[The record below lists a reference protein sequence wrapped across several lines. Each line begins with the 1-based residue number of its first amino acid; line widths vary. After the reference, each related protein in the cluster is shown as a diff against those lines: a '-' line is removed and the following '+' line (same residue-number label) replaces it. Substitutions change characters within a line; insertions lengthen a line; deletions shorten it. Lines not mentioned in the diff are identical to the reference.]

1 MNRVIALLTASLLF
15 CSLPSAAQK
24 KAAKSAQRKAPARTI
39 RFEGAPQ
46 YTQDELLAAAGV
58 TQSARLTPT
67 EVKAHAKQLYDT
79 GLFAAIKFSTDAKG
93 LLFTLTPASQLFP
106 IHLDNLPLNAETTG
120 PGKDLDDKLHAQFP
134 LYHGQVPASGSM
146 VDGICR
152 AFEQMLAAQ
161 GMKATVKASLTSD
174 LGPKK
179 ITAMNF
185 AITSPPVHIG
195 RIQISGV
202 SPAMQAKVNVLVS
215 GQTGNEFD
223 TENSA
228 IGLQHAFEDL
238 YQDQGYAAVQVQVTQ
253 SETPVVS
260 DQAIEIPYSVAIK
273 EGGIYKL
280 GAISYP
286 PDALMPRAEV
296 QKVLSK
302 YPAGSG
308 RPLDLY
314 LLAVRDA
321 YHARGYLDCEVNT
334 HPTFNEAVHIVSYSV
349 EAVPGP
355 LYQMGSVEFEGAPAA
370 MADRLKH
377 LWKLAPGATFD
388 ESYVS
393 GFAAF
398 AEKKDRV
405 LAKWMQTVLTTDEV
419 KPDTDTHRV
428 SVVFHF
434 AKATQDGR

>member
-1 MNRVIALLTASLLF
+1 MIKPAALLTALLF
-15 CSLPSAAQK
+15 ICSLPSVAQK
-24 KAAKSAQRKAPARTI
+24 KGLPATQRKSPAKSI

-46 YTQDELLAAAGV
+46 YTQDELLAAAGL
-58 TQSARLTPT
+58 TQNLRLTPG

-79 GLFAAIKFSTDAKG
+79 GLFAAIKFSTDSKG
-93 LLFTLTPASQLFP
+93 LLFTLTLSSQLFP
-106 IHLDNLPLNAETTG
+106 IHLDNLPLDTGKDG
-120 PGKDLDDKLHAQFP
+120 PGKDLDDKLRTQFP

-152 AFEQMLAAQ
+152 AFEQMLAAR
-161 GMKATVKASLTSD
+161 GIKATVKATLTSG
-174 LGPKK
+174 LGPHK
-179 ITAMNF
+179 ITAMSF
-185 AITSPPVHIG
+185 AITSPPVRIG
-195 RIQISGV
+195 AIQLAGV

-238 YQDQGYAAVQVQVTQ
+238 YQDQGYAAVQVQVTKA
-253 SETPVVS
+253 ETPVVS

-273 EGGIYKL
+273 GGGIYKL
-280 GAISYP
+280 GTISYP
-286 PDALMPRAEV
+286 PDALVPRAEV

-308 RPLDLY
+308 KPLDLY

-321 YHARGYLDCEVNT
+321 YHARGYLDCSVAT
-334 HPTFNEAVHIVSYSV
+334 HPSFNEAAHIVNYSV

-355 LYQMGSVEFEGAPAA
+355 LHQMGTVDFDGAPAA

-377 LWKLAPGATFD
+377 LWKLTPGATVD
-388 ESYVS
+388 ESYIS

-398 AEKKDRV
+398 AQKKDKV

-419 KPDTDTHRV
+419 KPDADTHRV
-428 SVVFHF
+428 NVVFHF
-434 AKATQDGR
+434 AKAVQDGR